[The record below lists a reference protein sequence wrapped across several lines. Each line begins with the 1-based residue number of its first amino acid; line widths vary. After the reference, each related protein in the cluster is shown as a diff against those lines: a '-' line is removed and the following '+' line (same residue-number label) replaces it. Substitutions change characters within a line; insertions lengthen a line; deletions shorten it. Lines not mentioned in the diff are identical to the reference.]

1 MTKPANLYLLGPV
14 KRGVDILL
22 SILLF
27 PVLLPLILLAVLLLL
42 VPTGGRVL
50 FRQERMGQGGKVYTI
65 FKLRTLKPSATHDTA
80 GMGKGSDDFV
90 PFGKWVR
97 RWRLDEFPQV
107 FNILAGQMSWVGPRP
122 ERPHIFKQQTKE
134 HPELIVRLEARPGI
148 TGWAQI
154 HLPNATPLENLQ
166 KLPFDREYVENAT
179 LSMDLKILAK
189 TIGAVI

>member
-1 MTKPANLYLLGPV
+1 MTKPPNLYLLGPV

-22 SILLF
+22 SILLL

-42 VPTGGRVL
+42 LPTGGRVL
-50 FRQERMGQGGKVYTI
+50 FKQERIGQCGKTYTI
-65 FKLRTLKPSATHDTA
+65 LKLRTLKRNATHDTA
-80 GMGKGSDDFV
+80 GMSKSSDDFV

-107 FNILAGQMSWVGPRP
+107 FNILSGQMSWVGPRP
-122 ERPHIFKQQTKE
+122 ERPHIFEEQSKA
-134 HPELIVRLEARPGI
+134 HPELKIRLEARPGI

-166 KLPFDREYVENAT
+166 KLPYDQEYVQKAS
-179 LSMDLKILAK
+179 LVMDLQILAK